1 MMEWNIYK
9 NYVLN
14 QLSKTAQEFFWI
26 ISLLVLTKTLTNLNN
41 LCLLIFLL
49 KGKKVL
55 PDWLSFL
62 FYVATDAPVFF
73 KKKIFMLQFSNHA

>member
-14 QLSKTAQEFFWI
+14 QLSKAPQEFFWI
-26 ISLLVLTKTLTNLNN
+26 ISFLVSSKTATNLNIF
-41 LCLLIFLL
+41 CLLIFLL
-49 KGKKVL
+49 KGKKVF

-73 KKKIFMLQFSNHA
+73 